1 MTFLALPDNP
11 LAALP
16 QLANSMAEAAPAE
29 RRWTVQLYKAW
40 DAARMGRGLPRVA
53 DFDLGVI
60 EALGPNCFLL
70 EIERGTEE
78 ARFRYFG
85 RELAAQTGRDLTGQT
100 IASLP
105 RPSLL
110 TATAG
115 QYPQA
120 VARRRP
126 IGWDGQFALNI
137 EEHLAYRCVLLPF
150 ATPGGHVD
158 SVLGCVRLR
167 RRKGKAAAI
176 PPRRPVAIPAPCVGE
191 ATAATA
197 VAPCGELRTTLA
209 LARQSVLITPDEEPR
224 RTALT
229 QVLPDRRRSLRRLL
243 SPGKLLPRA
252 RVAPA
257 VGRAVLA
264 QPHDGE
270 FTVMIARRVEGENRR
285 YDVIAAAADPF
296 AVNLALRWVDRK
308 SRKRPGQAFVGGR
321 SRPAKGT

>member
-1 MTFLALPDNP
+1 MTFLALSGGP

-16 QLANSMAEAAPAE
+16 QPAGSMAEGAPAE

-40 DAARMGRGLPRVA
+40 EAARMGHALPCVA

-85 RELAAQTGRDLTGQT
+85 RELAAQTGRDFTGQT

-126 IGWDGQFALNI
+126 IGWDGQFTLNV

-150 ATPGGHVD
+150 ATPGGHID
-158 SVLGCVRLR
+158 SVLGCVRAR
-167 RRKGKAAAI
+167 RRKGKAATV
-176 PPRRPVAIPAPCVGE
+176 PLPKPVAIPAPCVGE
-191 ATAATA
+191 APAATA
-197 VAPCGELRTTLA
+197 GAPCRELRTTLA
-209 LARQSVLITPDEEPR
+209 LARQSVVVTPDEEPR
-224 RTALT
+224 RPALT
-229 QVLPDRRRSLRRLL
+229 HVLPDRRRSLRGLL

-252 RVAPA
+252 RLAPA
-257 VGRAVLA
+257 IGRAVLA
-264 QPHDGE
+264 QPHDGA
-270 FTVMIARRVEGENRR
+270 FAVLIARRVEGEPRR

-296 AVNLALRWVDRK
+296 AMNLALRWVDRK
-308 SRKRPGQAFVGGR
+308 SRKRLGQAGR
-321 SRPAKGT
+321 LRPGKGK

>member
-1 MTFLALPDNP
+1 
-11 LAALP
+11 
-16 QLANSMAEAAPAE
+16 
-29 RRWTVQLYKAW
+29 
-40 DAARMGRGLPRVA
+40 MGHAMPCVA

-85 RELAAQTGRDLTGQT
+85 RELAAQTGRDFTGQT

-126 IGWDGQFALNI
+126 IGWDGQFTLNV

-150 ATPGGHVD
+150 ATPGGHID
-158 SVLGCVRLR
+158 SVLGCVRAR
-167 RRKGKAAAI
+167 RRKGKAATV
-176 PPRRPVAIPAPCVGE
+176 PLPKPVAIPAPCVDE
-191 ATAATA
+191 APAATA
-197 VAPCGELRTTLA
+197 GAPCRELRTTLA
-209 LARQSVLITPDEEPR
+209 LARQSVVVTPDEEPR
-224 RTALT
+224 RPALT
-229 QVLPDRRRSLRRLL
+229 HVLPDRRRSLRGLL

-252 RVAPA
+252 RLAPA
-257 VGRAVLA
+257 IGRAVSKHTDAYTYLPESVLA
-264 QPHDGE
+264 FPEPDAL
-270 FTVMIARRVEGENRR
+270 ARRL
-285 YDVIAAAADPF
+285 AAAGF
-296 AVNLALRWVDRK
+296 SQVGFELLTGGICAV
-308 SRKRPGQAFVGGR
+308 FH
-321 SRPAKGT
+321 GTR